1 MLPKEMKKKK
11 NIAEVSSGKIHINS
25 MLMELNRG

>member
-1 MLPKEMKKKK
+1 MLPKEMKKK